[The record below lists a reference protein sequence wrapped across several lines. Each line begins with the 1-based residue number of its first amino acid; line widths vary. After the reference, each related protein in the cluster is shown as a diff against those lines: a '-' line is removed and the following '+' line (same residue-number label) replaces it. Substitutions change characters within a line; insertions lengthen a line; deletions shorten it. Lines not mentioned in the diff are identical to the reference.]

1 MKNAEEIL
9 ANEMD
14 CKPGEL
20 GNLRTLITH
29 KVDKNKILKAME
41 AFGKMRLEEARQDA
55 VRKHVVKNTSAQ
67 TNHFLRTMSESLNEK
82 DSKKQCSNTME
93 WIKRVIDSCNNT
105 IHFDYAQVLV
115 DLFKEKCTDE
125 EEKIEIQDYFNV
137 AFNEVHFVI
146 K

>member
-9 ANEMD
+9 ASEMD

-20 GNLRTLITH
+20 TDLRTLITH

-41 AFGKMRLEEARQDA
+41 AFSRAKLEEARQDA
-55 VRKHVVKNTSAQ
+55 VRKHIVKNT
-67 TNHFLRTMSESLNEK
+67 TPHTTHFLRTMSESMTEEDNRK
-82 DSKKQCSNTME
+82 HCNSTME
-93 WIKRVIDSCNNT
+93 WLKRVIDSCNNT

-115 DLFKEKCTDE
+115 DLFKEKCNDE
-125 EEKIEIQDYFNV
+125 SDKLEIQDYYNI

>member
-9 ANEMD
+9 ANEFD
-14 CKPGEL
+14 C
-20 GNLRTLITH
+20 RTADLSTLTR
-29 KVDKNKILKAME
+29 KTDKSKIIKAME
-41 AFGKMRLEEARQDA
+41 AFGKMRLEEARQTA
-55 VRKHVVKNTSAQ
+55 HRRYVVKGNATSA
-67 TNHFLRTMSESLNEK
+67 NHFIRTMNESLVQRDN
-82 DSKKQCSNTME
+82 KKQYNHTHTME

-125 EEKIEIQDYFNV
+125 VEKIEIQDYFNV

>member
-9 ANEMD
+9 ANEFD
-14 CKPGEL
+14 CRTGD
-20 GNLRTLITH
+20 LRTLTR
-29 KVDKNKILKAME
+29 KADKSKIIKAME
-41 AFGKMRLEEARQDA
+41 AFGKMRVEEVRQNA
-55 VRKHVVKNTSAQ
+55 IRNHIVKSTASN
-67 TNHFLRTMSESLNEK
+67 TNHFLRTMSESLDEK
-82 DSKKQCSNTME
+82 DNKRQCNNTME

-125 EEKIEIQDYFNV
+125 LEKIEIQDYFNV

>member
-9 ANEMD
+9 ANEFD
-14 CKPGEL
+14 CRPGEL
-20 GNLRTLITH
+20 GDLRTLISH
-29 KVDKNKILKAME
+29 KVNKSKIIKAME

-55 VRKHVVKNTSAQ
+55 FRSHIVKNTTPS
-67 TNHFLRTMSESLNEK
+67 TTHFLRTMNESLDQN
-82 DSKKQCSNTME
+82 DNKKQCNNTME

-125 EEKIEIQDYFNV
+125 REKLEIQDYFNV
-137 AFNEVHFVI
+137 AFNEVH
-146 K
+146 

>member
-9 ANEMD
+9 ANEFD
-14 CKPGEL
+14 CRTSDV
-20 GNLRTLITH
+20 RTLTR
-29 KVDKNKILKAME
+29 KADKSKIIKAME
-41 AFGKMRLEEARQDA
+41 AFGKMRVEEVRQNA
-55 VRKHVVKNTSAQ
+55 IRNHIVKSTAAN
-67 TNHFLRTMSESLNEK
+67 TNHFLRTMSESLT
-82 DSKKQCSNTME
+82 DKKQCNNTME

-125 EEKIEIQDYFNV
+125 LEKIEIQDYFNV